1 MGTGGKTP
9 TGTKVRIYPRG
20 TRASPKRRHG
30 HAPSPREVS
39 DLSALPDG
47 LKADYAQRAL
57 RTGPGGHADHNAQVV
72 NLGLDYRLLT
82 GHGPGS
88 GNSASALWPKI
99 WLVRHINRREHGLW

>member
-57 RTGPGGHADHNAQVV
+57 RTGPGGSCRSQRPGRELWGWAIAFS
-72 NLGLDYRLLT
+72 LGMALVAVTLRPPYGRK
-82 GHGPGS
+82 S
-88 GNSASALWPKI
+88 G
-99 WLVRHINRREHGLW
+99 

>member
-1 MGTGGKTP
+1 MRK
-9 TGTKVRIYPRG
+9 
-20 TRASPKRRHG
+20 
-30 HAPSPREVS
+30 
-39 DLSALPDG
+39 G
-47 LKADYAQRAL
+47 LCGL
-57 RTGPGGHADHNAQVV
+57 GLVGHADHNAQVV